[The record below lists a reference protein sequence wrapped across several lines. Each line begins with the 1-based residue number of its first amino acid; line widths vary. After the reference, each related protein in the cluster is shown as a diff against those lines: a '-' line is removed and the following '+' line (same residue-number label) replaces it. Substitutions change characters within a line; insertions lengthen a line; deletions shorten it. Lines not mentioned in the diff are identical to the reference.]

1 MLITFVNNIQKYDG
15 MLALLVVYVNV
26 YSKQF
31 TVDSLQLTTTERLQ
45 KWLALTLISYAFG
58 FF

>member
-1 MLITFVNNIQKYDG
+1 MLV
-15 MLALLVVYVNV
+15 LLVVNVNV

>member
-1 MLITFVNNIQKYDG
+1 MFV
-15 MLALLVVYVNV
+15 LLVVNINV

-45 KWLALTLISYAFG
+45 K
-58 FF
+58 

>member
-1 MLITFVNNIQKYDG
+1 MLITFVDNIQKYDG

-31 TVDSLQLTTTERLQ
+31 TVDSLQLTTERLQ
-45 KWLALTLISYAFG
+45 K
-58 FF
+58 

>member
-1 MLITFVNNIQKYDG
+1 MLITFVDNIQKYDG

-31 TVDSLQLTTTERLQ
+31 TVDSLQLTTERLQ
-45 KWLALTLISYAFG
+45 KLLALT
-58 FF
+58 